1 MKEKILNL
9 LEKASD
15 RELRLIYRFIVAL
28 IA

>member
-9 LEKASD
+9 LENASD
-15 RELRLIYRFIVAL
+15 HELRLIYRFIVAL

>member
-9 LEKASD
+9 LENASD